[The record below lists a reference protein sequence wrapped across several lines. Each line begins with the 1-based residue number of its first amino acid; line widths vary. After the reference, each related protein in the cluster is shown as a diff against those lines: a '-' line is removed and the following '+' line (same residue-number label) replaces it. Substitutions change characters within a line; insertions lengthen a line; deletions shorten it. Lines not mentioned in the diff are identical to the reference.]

1 MALLVDSPAVGTR
14 VIARR
19 CAAAVAA
26 ATAPRQSVFVARIPE
41 ASRVALKIREKS
53 PGVIELV
60 RKDNGLVFLP
70 CATREIALQLQR
82 VFSP

>member
-1 MALLVDSPAVGTR
+1 MSLLVESPAVGTR

-19 CAAAVAA
+19 VAA
-26 ATAPRQSVFVARIPE
+26 ALAAANAPRQSVFVARIPE
-41 ASRVALKIREKS
+41 ASRVALNIREET

-60 RKDNGLVFLP
+60 RQDDGRVFLQ
-70 CATREIALQLQR
+70 CATRGIAEQLQG